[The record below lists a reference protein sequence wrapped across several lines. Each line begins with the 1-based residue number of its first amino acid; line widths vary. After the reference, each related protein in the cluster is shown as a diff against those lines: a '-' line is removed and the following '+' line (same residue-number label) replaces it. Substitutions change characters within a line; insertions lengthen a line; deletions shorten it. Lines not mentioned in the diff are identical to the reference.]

1 MIVSETEQVDQGD
14 NTTVLVDKFA
24 FQLTPL
30 RLDPL
35 YIRWDESP
43 FCPRKNFSFRAAA
56 AELIDIENTRR
67 RYKL

>member
-35 YIRWDESP
+35 YIR
-43 FCPRKNFSFRAAA
+43 
-56 AELIDIENTRR
+56 
-67 RYKL
+67 